1 MEHHAQTK
9 IVVTQ
14 ELENIDSQAKLDR
27 LGTTANKLNINLSLL
42 NGHFKTHQRY
52 RANIKVKIN
61 EQKVTMNIF
70 CGLIVRV
77 F

>member
-1 MEHHAQTK
+1 MLADLS
-9 IVVTQ
+9 V
-14 ELENIDSQAKLDR
+14 LC
-27 LGTTANKLNINLSLL
+27 LGLPIRESYISCELNINLSLL
-42 NGHFKTHQRY
+42 NGHVKTQQRD

>member
-1 MEHHAQTK
+1 MLADLS
-9 IVVTQ
+9 V
-14 ELENIDSQAKLDR
+14 LC
-27 LGTTANKLNINLSLL
+27 LGLPIRESYISCELNINLSLL
-42 NGHFKTHQRY
+42 NGHFKTQQRY